1 MPLKT
6 EIVPPRGQVTDE
18 QQMCLE
24 WNRTLLLKELESDC
38 ILPLLRRDGIFD
50 AADEEKVLSKQVRSE
65 QNDILLDIIENRTSR
80 GFDAFLSALEE
91 TNHKR
96 AAQRLRGSM
105 LQVRRDSVTQLTE
118 HVLEVD
124 NESEVSSTSSHENEI
139 LQLREIIQQLRE
151 ENSQLV
157 EKADLLEQAEEKI
170 STLEEQIDEL
180 YDENAALKRTLKEM
194 REEIDEVK
202 QNAQIEK
209 RSFETK
215 LRNLQTDR
223 EMDKKAFE
231 RNVVRMNSMFS
242 KLQGQLSDVE
252 SKLENK
258 MDRNQSRL
266 ESSENLNV
274 SGRRPQFPTRE
285 LVLYREKSSRA
296 GPRDGKGAGKFGK
309 GPKKP

>member
-1 MPLKT
+1 
-6 EIVPPRGQVTDE
+6 
-18 QQMCLE
+18 MCLE
-24 WNRTLLLKELESDC
+24 WNRPLLLKELESDC

-105 LQVRRDSVTQLTE
+105 LQE

-139 LQLREIIQQLRE
+139 LRLREIIQQLRE
-151 ENSQLV
+151 ENSQLI

-180 YDENAALKRTLKEM
+180 YDENAALKRTLKKM

-215 LRNLQTDR
+215 LRNIQTDR

-258 MDRNQSRL
+258 MDRNQSKL
-266 ESSENLNV
+266 ENAKNLNV
-274 SGRRPQFPTRE
+274 SVRRPQFPTRE